1 MQDLLYISAVSIFFR
16 IQPWQVAELERLQGL
31 NGRDFVLRAGTR
43 DDVGIRMERLGIRAN
58 VELRSLEYV
67 CAIGVE
73 VRGARALH
81 GLGGGDERQGCH
93 TGVRQRPFTNVDSR
107 TEWRGMLK

>member
-1 MQDLLYISAVSIFFR
+1 M
-16 IQPWQVAELERLQGL
+16 
-31 NGRDFVLRAGTR
+31 LRAGTR
-43 DDVGIRMERLGIRAN
+43 DDVRIRMERLGIRAS

-81 GLGGGDERQGCH
+81 GLGEVMRDRDVTQGYDKGLLLMLTLEPNGGECLSSN
-93 TGVRQRPFTNVDSR
+93 T
-107 TEWRGMLK
+107 